1 MINAGL
7 FNEKSLPVS
16 TLLICIFLS
25 ILLIFS
31 SENEKVQSFR
41 VYTADKFSFLYQP
54 FNWIDNQSFLMKR
67 IEVLASENLKLNLEN
82 QILSSNELENK
93 RLRAFLDFK
102 AKRDHN
108 FIGSDV
114 ISKGTSSNLNAFL
127 INQGSNSG
135 VKKNDPVLS
144 SKGVIGKIIAV
155 SDDHSSVQL
164 ISDGNFRLSVKIM
177 PSESEGIMRWKN
189 NQICEIF
196 EVKKTAEVNIG
207 DIVLTSDISSYF
219 PPNLPVGEVVSIYD
233 KLDSF
238 NKIVRLELYTD
249 LSTINQLF
257 IIIDENRE

>member
-207 DIVLTSDISSYF
+207 DIVLTSDLSSYF

-233 KLDSF
+233 KSDSF

-257 IIIDENRE
+257 IIIDENRK

>member
-1 MINAGL
+1 MINARL
-7 FNEKSLPVS
+7 FNEKSLPVF

-41 VYTADKFSFLYQP
+41 IYTADKFSFLYQP

-207 DIVLTSDISSYF
+207 DIVLTSDLSSYF

-233 KLDSF
+233 KSDSF

-257 IIIDENRE
+257 IIIDENRK

>member
-1 MINAGL
+1 MINARL
-7 FNEKSLPVS
+7 FNEKSLPVF

-25 ILLIFS
+25 IFLIFS

-41 VYTADKFSFLYQP
+41 IYTTDKFSFLYQP

-108 FIGSDV
+108 FIGSDA

-207 DIVLTSDISSYF
+207 DIVLTSDLSSYF

-233 KLDSF
+233 KSDSF

-257 IIIDENRE
+257 IIIDENRK

>member
-1 MINAGL
+1 MINARL
-7 FNEKSLPVS
+7 FNEKSLPVF

-25 ILLIFS
+25 IFLIFS

-41 VYTADKFSFLYQP
+41 IYTADKFSFLYQP
-54 FNWIDNQSFLMKR
+54 FNWIDNQSFLTKR

-144 SKGVIGKIIAV
+144 SRGVVGKIIAV

-207 DIVLTSDISSYF
+207 DIVLTSDLSSYF

-233 KLDSF
+233 KSDSF

-257 IIIDENRE
+257 IIIDENRK

>member
-31 SENEKVQSFR
+31 SQNEKVQSFR

-54 FNWIDNQSFLMKR
+54 FNWIDNQSFLTKR

-93 RLRAFLDFK
+93 RLREFLDFK
-102 AKRDHN
+102 AKRDYN

-114 ISKGTSSNLNAFL
+114 ISKGTSSNLNAFF

-144 SKGVIGKIIAV
+144 SKGVVGKIIAV

-207 DIVLTSDISSYF
+207 DIVLTSDLSSYF

-233 KLDSF
+233 KSDSF
-238 NKIVRLELYTD
+238 NKIVRLELYAD

-257 IIIDENRE
+257 IIIDENRK

>member
-31 SENEKVQSFR
+31 SQNEKVQSFR

-54 FNWIDNQSFLMKR
+54 FNWIDNQSFLTKR

-114 ISKGTSSNLNAFL
+114 ISKGTSSNLNSFF

-144 SKGVIGKIIAV
+144 SRGVVGKIIAV

-207 DIVLTSDISSYF
+207 DIVLTSDLSSYF

-233 KLDSF
+233 KSDSF

-257 IIIDENRE
+257 IIIDENRK

>member
-1 MINAGL
+1 MINARL
-7 FNEKSLPVS
+7 FNEKSLPVF

-25 ILLIFS
+25 IFLIFS

-41 VYTADKFSFLYQP
+41 IYTADKFSFLYQP

-82 QILSSNELENK
+82 QILFSNELENK

-219 PPNLPVGEVVSIYD
+219 PPNLPVGEVVSIYN

-257 IIIDENRE
+257 IIIDENRK

>member
-1 MINAGL
+1 MINARL
-7 FNEKSLPVS
+7 FNEKSLPVF

-25 ILLIFS
+25 IFLIFS
-31 SENEKVQSFR
+31 SQNEKVQSFR

-207 DIVLTSDISSYF
+207 DIVLTSDLSSYF

-233 KLDSF
+233 KSDSF

-257 IIIDENRE
+257 IIIDENRK

>member
-31 SENEKVQSFR
+31 SQNEKVQSFR

-144 SKGVIGKIIAV
+144 SKGVVGKIIAV

-207 DIVLTSDISSYF
+207 DIVLTSDLSSYF

-233 KLDSF
+233 KSDSF

-249 LSTINQLF
+249 LSTMNQLF
-257 IIIDENRE
+257 IIIDEKRK

>member
-25 ILLIFS
+25 IFLIFS

-41 VYTADKFSFLYQP
+41 IYTADKFSFLYQP
-54 FNWIDNQSFLMKR
+54 FNWIDNQSFLTKR

-219 PPNLPVGEVVSIYD
+219 PPNLPVGEVVSIYN

-257 IIIDENRE
+257 IIIDENRK

>member
-41 VYTADKFSFLYQP
+41 IYTADKFSFLYQP

-207 DIVLTSDISSYF
+207 DIVLTSDLSSYF

-233 KLDSF
+233 KSDSF

-257 IIIDENRE
+257 IIIDENRK

>member
-31 SENEKVQSFR
+31 SQNEKVQSFR

-114 ISKGTSSNLNAFL
+114 ISKGTSSNLNAFF

-144 SKGVIGKIIAV
+144 SKGVVGKIIAV

-207 DIVLTSDISSYF
+207 DIVLTSDLSSYF

-233 KLDSF
+233 KSDSF
-238 NKIVRLELYTD
+238 NKIVRLELYAD

-257 IIIDENRE
+257 IIIDEDRK

>member
-1 MINAGL
+1 MINARL
-7 FNEKSLPVS
+7 FNEKSLPVF

-25 ILLIFS
+25 IFLIFS

-41 VYTADKFSFLYQP
+41 IYTADKFSFLYQP

-207 DIVLTSDISSYF
+207 DIVLTSDLSSYF

-233 KLDSF
+233 KSDSF

-257 IIIDENRE
+257 IIIDENRK

>member
-31 SENEKVQSFR
+31 SQNEKVQSFR

-54 FNWIDNQSFLMKR
+54 FNWIDNQSFLTKR

-207 DIVLTSDISSYF
+207 DIVLTSDLSSYF

-233 KLDSF
+233 KSDSF

-257 IIIDENRE
+257 IIIDENRK

>member
-1 MINAGL
+1 MINARL
-7 FNEKSLPVS
+7 FNEKSLPVF

-25 ILLIFS
+25 IFLIFS

-41 VYTADKFSFLYQP
+41 IYTADKFSFLYQP
-54 FNWIDNQSFLMKR
+54 FNWIDNQSFLTKR

-144 SKGVIGKIIAV
+144 SRGVVGKIIAV

-207 DIVLTSDISSYF
+207 DIVLTSDLSSYF

-233 KLDSF
+233 KSDSF
-238 NKIVRLELYTD
+238 NKIVRLELYAD

-257 IIIDENRE
+257 IIIDENRK

>member
-54 FNWIDNQSFLMKR
+54 FNWIDNQFFLMKR

-219 PPNLPVGEVVSIYD
+219 PPNLPVGEVVSIYN

>member
-1 MINAGL
+1 MINARL
-7 FNEKSLPVS
+7 FNEKSLPVF

-25 ILLIFS
+25 IFLIFS

-41 VYTADKFSFLYQP
+41 IYTTDKFSFLYQP

-207 DIVLTSDISSYF
+207 DIVLTSDLSSYF

-233 KLDSF
+233 KSDSF

-257 IIIDENRE
+257 IIIDENRK

>member
-31 SENEKVQSFR
+31 SQNEKVQSFR

-54 FNWIDNQSFLMKR
+54 FNWIDNQSFLTKR

-144 SKGVIGKIIAV
+144 SKGVVGKIIAV

-207 DIVLTSDISSYF
+207 DIVLTSDLSSYF

-233 KLDSF
+233 KSDSF
-238 NKIVRLELYTD
+238 NKIVRLELYAD

-257 IIIDENRE
+257 IIIDENRK

>member
-31 SENEKVQSFR
+31 SQNEKVQSFR

-207 DIVLTSDISSYF
+207 DIVLTSDLSSYF

-233 KLDSF
+233 KSDSF

-257 IIIDENRE
+257 IIIDENRK

>member
-31 SENEKVQSFR
+31 SQNEKVQSFR

-54 FNWIDNQSFLMKR
+54 FNWIDNQSFLTKR

-93 RLRAFLDFK
+93 RLREFLDFK
-102 AKRDHN
+102 AKRAHN
-108 FIGSDV
+108 FIGSVV
-114 ISKGTSSNLNAFL
+114 ISKGTSSNLNSFF

-144 SKGVIGKIIAV
+144 SRGVVGKIIAV

-207 DIVLTSDISSYF
+207 DIVLTSDLSSYF

-233 KLDSF
+233 KSDSF
-238 NKIVRLELYTD
+238 NKIVRLELYAD

-257 IIIDENRE
+257 IIIDENRK

>member
-219 PPNLPVGEVVSIYD
+219 PPNLPVGEVVSIYN